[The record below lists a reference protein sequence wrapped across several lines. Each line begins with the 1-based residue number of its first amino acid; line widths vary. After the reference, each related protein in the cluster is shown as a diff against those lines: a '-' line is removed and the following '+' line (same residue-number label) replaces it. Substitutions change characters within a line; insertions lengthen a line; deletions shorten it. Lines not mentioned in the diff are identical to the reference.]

1 LFQKLSLF
9 ERIMRFPRGPVT
21 NVLVALN
28 VAIAM
33 VLLVPVWWQH
43 AVIAG
48 ALFPARFGAGAA
60 AFADA
65 GFIIPAILTP
75 ISAAFLHGG
84 IAHVVLNMVMLL
96 LIGKMVERVLGPL
109 LYLLLYFVGAYAA
122 ALAEFIAAPNSMT
135 PVIGASGAISA
146 IIGAY
151 VILFPNKQPKDWGP
165 IPASIAHPLHL
176 LVAWAALNLAIGF
189 VAPGLGMG
197 IAIWSHI
204 GGFVAGLLL
213 VRPMLLWRYR
223 KA

>member
-1 LFQKLSLF
+1 
-9 ERIMRFPRGPVT
+9 MRFPHGPVT

-28 VAIAM
+28 VAIAL

-48 ALFPARFGAGAA
+48 ALFPARFGAGAS
-60 AFADA
+60 AFADV
-65 GFIIPAILTP
+65 GFVVPAVLTP

-84 IAHVVLNMVMLL
+84 IAHVVLNMLMLL
-96 LIGKMVERVLGPL
+96 LIGKMVERVLGPFM
-109 LYLLLYFVGAYAA
+109 YLLLYFIGAYAA
-122 ALAEFIAAPNSMT
+122 AFAEYVVAPNSMI
-135 PVIGASGAISA
+135 PIVGASGAMSA

-151 VILFPNKQPKDWGP
+151 VVLFPNKQPKNWGP
-165 IPASIAHPLHL
+165 IPASIARPLHL
-176 LVAWAALNLAIGF
+176 LVAWVALNLALGF

-213 VRPMLLWRYR
+213 ARPLLLWRYR

>member
-1 LFQKLSLF
+1 
-9 ERIMRFPRGPVT
+9 MRFPRGPVT

-28 VAIAM
+28 VAIAL

-48 ALFPARFGAGAA
+48 ALFPARFGAGAS
-60 AFADA
+60 AFADV
-65 GFIIPAILTP
+65 GFVVPAVLTP

-84 IAHVVLNMVMLL
+84 IAHVVLNMLMLL
-96 LIGKMVERVLGPL
+96 LIGKMVERVLGPFM
-109 LYLLLYFVGAYAA
+109 YLLLYFIGAYAA
-122 ALAEFIAAPNSMT
+122 AFAEYVVAPNSMI
-135 PVIGASGAISA
+135 PIVGASGAMSA

-151 VILFPNKQPKDWGP
+151 VVLFPNKQPKNWGP
-165 IPASIAHPLHL
+165 IPASIARPLHL
-176 LVAWAALNLAIGF
+176 LVAWVALNLALGF

-213 VRPMLLWRYR
+213 ARPLLLWRYR

>member
-1 LFQKLSLF
+1 
-9 ERIMRFPRGPVT
+9 MRFPRGPVT

-28 VAIAM
+28 VAIAL

-60 AFADA
+60 AFADV
-65 GFIIPAILTP
+65 GPMVPAILTP

-84 IAHVVLNMVMLL
+84 IAHVVLNMLMLL
-96 LIGKMVERVLGPL
+96 LIGKMVERVLGPFM
-109 LYLLLYFVGAYAA
+109 YLLLYLAGAYAA
-122 ALAEFIAAPNSMT
+122 GLAEYVVAPNSMI
-135 PVIGASGAISA
+135 PVIGASGAMSA

-151 VILFPNKQPKDWGP
+151 VVLFPNKQPKNWGP
-165 IPASIAHPLHL
+165 IPASIARPLHL
-176 LVAWAALNLAIGF
+176 LLAWVALNLALGF

-204 GGFVAGLLL
+204 GGFVAGLFLA
-213 VRPMLLWRYR
+213 RPLLLWRYR

>member
-1 LFQKLSLF
+1 
-9 ERIMRFPRGPVT
+9 MRFPHGPVT

-28 VAIAM
+28 VAIAL

-48 ALFPARFGAGAA
+48 ALFPARFGAGAS
-60 AFADA
+60 AFADV
-65 GFIIPAILTP
+65 GFVVPAVLTP

-84 IAHVVLNMVMLL
+84 IAHVVLNMLMLL
-96 LIGKMVERVLGPL
+96 LIGKMVERVLGPFM
-109 LYLLLYFVGAYAA
+109 YLLLYFIGAYAA
-122 ALAEFIAAPNSMT
+122 AFAEYVVAPNSMI
-135 PVIGASGAISA
+135 PIVGASGAMSA

-151 VILFPNKQPKDWGP
+151 VVLFPNKQPKNWGP
-165 IPASIAHPLHL
+165 IPASIARPLHL
-176 LVAWAALNLAIGF
+176 LVAWVALNLALGF

-204 GGFVAGLLL
+204 GSFVAGLLL
-213 VRPMLLWRYR
+213 ARPLLLWRYR

>member
-1 LFQKLSLF
+1 
-9 ERIMRFPRGPVT
+9 MRFPRGPVT
-21 NVLVALN
+21 NALVALN
-28 VAIAM
+28 VAIAA

-48 ALFPARFGAGAA
+48 ALFPARFGAGAG

-65 GFIIPAILTP
+65 GVMVPAILTP

-84 IAHVVLNMVMLL
+84 FAHVALNMLMLL
-96 LIGKMVERVLGPL
+96 LIGKMVERVIGGG
-109 LYLLLYFVGAYAA
+109 LYLTLYFVGAYTA
-122 ALAEFIAAPNSMT
+122 ALAEYLAAPNSMT

-151 VILFPNKQPKDWGP
+151 VMLFPNKQPKNWGP
-165 IPASIAHPLHL
+165 IPASIARPLHL
-176 LVAWAALNLAIGF
+176 LAAWAALNLALGF
-189 VAPGLGMG
+189 VAPGLGLG

-204 GGFVAGLLL
+204 GGFVTGLLL
-213 VRPMLLWRYR
+213 VRPLLLWRYR

>member
-1 LFQKLSLF
+1 
-9 ERIMRFPRGPVT
+9 MRFPRGPVT

-28 VAIAM
+28 IAIAL
-33 VLLVPVWWQH
+33 VLMVPVWWQH

-48 ALFPARFGAGAA
+48 ALFPARFGAGAS
-60 AFADA
+60 AFADV
-65 GFIIPAILTP
+65 GFIVPAVLTP

-84 IAHVVLNMVMLL
+84 IAHVVLNMLMLL
-96 LIGKMVERVLGPL
+96 LIGKMVERVLGPFM
-109 LYLLLYFVGAYAA
+109 YLVLYFIGAYVA
-122 ALAEFIAAPNSMT
+122 ALAEFVAAPNSMI
-135 PVIGASGAISA
+135 PVIGASGAMSA

-151 VILFPNKQPKDWGP
+151 VVLFPNKQPKNWGP
-165 IPASIAHPLHL
+165 IPASIARPLHL
-176 LVAWAALNLAIGF
+176 LVAWVALNLALGF

-213 VRPMLLWRYR
+213 ARPLLLWRYR

>member
-1 LFQKLSLF
+1 
-9 ERIMRFPRGPVT
+9 MRFPRGPVT

-28 VAIAM
+28 VAIAA
-33 VLLVPVWWQH
+33 VLLVPIWWQH

-48 ALFPARFGAGAA
+48 ALFPARFGDGAS

-65 GFIIPAILTP
+65 GVMVPAILTP
-75 ISAAFLHGG
+75 VSAAFLHGG

-96 LIGKMVERVLGPL
+96 LIGKMVERVLGPFM
-109 LYLLLYFVGAYAA
+109 YLLLYFVGAYAA
-122 ALAEFIAAPNSMT
+122 ALAEFVASPNSMT

-151 VILFPNKQPKDWGP
+151 VILFPNKQPKNWGP

-204 GGFVAGLLL
+204 GGFFAGLLL